1 MRQGRPPL
9 HPGTGCNRPDRARW
23 RLDADNKIEEARMSE
38 KIAVIGMGQMGSGMA
53 GRLRES
59 NLDVVG
65 FDVSAEQRDRLT
77 KDGFRM
83 TSSIAEAL
91 AGRTMV
97 LTSLPDPKAVN
108 EAWLGADGIVAHA
121 AKGTLCIELSTIDPQ
136 TMRQVAG
143 KAAERGIAVVDCPV
157 SGSPNEARAGKLV
170 LIVGGEQADVARS
183 EPVLKQLGADWKYTG
198 PVGTAK
204 VVKIVNNMM
213 SMGNVLV
220 AAEAFALGVAAGVEP
235 EKLYDVLSVSGGR
248 SHHFTKRFPNA
259 LKGDFSPGFKMELGE
274 KDLALGVELGRM
286 TRMPTPSAS
295 ATREMY
301 ALALAEGFRG
311 KDIVALLQMYQNW
324 AKPA

>member
-1 MRQGRPPL
+1 
-9 HPGTGCNRPDRARW
+9 
-23 RLDADNKIEEARMSE
+23 MSE
-38 KIAVIGMGQMGSGMA
+38 KVAVIGMGQMGSGMA

-59 NLDVVG
+59 GLDVTG
-65 FDVSAEQRDRLT
+65 FDVSAEQRARLT
-77 KDGFRM
+77 RDGFQM
-83 TSSIAEAL
+83 TSSIADAL
-91 AGRTMV
+91 AGRTLV

-121 AKGTLCIELSTIDPQ
+121 APGTLCIELSTIDPQ
-136 TMRQVAG
+136 TMRQVG
-143 KAAERGIAVVDCPV
+143 AAASARGLAVVDCPV

-170 LIVGGEQADVARS
+170 LIVGGEQAEVARA
-183 EPVLKQLGADWKYTG
+183 EPVLKLLGADWKYTG

-204 VVKIVNNMM
+204 IVKIVNNMM

-235 EKLYDVLSVSGGR
+235 DKLYDVLSVSGGR

-259 LKGDFSPGFKMELGE
+259 LKGDFAPGFKMELGE
-274 KDLALGVELGRM
+274 KDLALGIELGRV
-286 TRMPTPSAS
+286 THMPTPSAS
-295 ATREMY
+295 TTRELY

-311 KDIVALLQMYQNW
+311 QDIVALLAMYQNW

>member
-1 MRQGRPPL
+1 
-9 HPGTGCNRPDRARW
+9 
-23 RLDADNKIEEARMSE
+23 MSE
-38 KIAVIGMGQMGSGMA
+38 KVAVIGMGQMGSGMA

-65 FDVSAEQRDRLT
+65 YDVNADQRARLT
-77 KDGFRM
+77 QDGFRM
-83 TSSIAEAL
+83 ASSIAEAL
-91 AGRTMV
+91 EGRGIV
-97 LTSLPDPKAVN
+97 LTSLPDPIAVT
-108 EAWLGADGIVAHA
+108 EAWLGANGIVAHA
-121 AKGTLCIELSTIDPQ
+121 AKGIELSTIDPQ
-136 TMRQVAG
+136 TMRQ
-143 KAAERGIAVVDCPV
+143 AAEAAAARGIAVVDCPV
-157 SGSPNEARAGKLV
+157 SGSPNEARAGKLI
-170 LIVGGEQADVARS
+170 LIAGGDKADVTRA
-183 EPVLKQLGADWKYTG
+183 EPILKLLGNDWKYTG

-235 EKLYDVLSVSGGR
+235 DKLYDVLSVSGGR

-259 LKGDFSPGFKMELGE
+259 IKGDFSPGFKMELGE
-274 KDLALGVELGRM
+274 KDLALAVELGRM

-295 ATREMY
+295 ATRELY

-311 KDIVALLQMYQNW
+311 QDIVALLAMYQNW

>member
-1 MRQGRPPL
+1 
-9 HPGTGCNRPDRARW
+9 
-23 RLDADNKIEEARMSE
+23 MSE

-274 KDLALGVELGRM
+274 KDLALAIELGR
-286 TRMPTPSAS
+286 TIKMPTPSAS
-295 ATREMY
+295 ASRELY

-311 KDIVALLQMYQNW
+311 QDIVALLSMYQNW
-324 AKPA
+324 AGGAAK